1 MSNVRRLAAAAL
13 LLGALSSPACAHA
26 LLRKAVPASGATLQ
40 AAPRAVTLSFSEG
53 VEAAFSTI
61 LVRDAA
67 GARVDLG
74 AVAAAS
80 DDAKTIAV
88 QLRPLAPGTY
98 AVEWHATS
106 VDAHKTE
113 GHFSFT
119 VAR

>member
-67 GARVDLG
+67 GVRVDLG
-74 AVAAAS
+74 AITAAS
-80 DDAKTIAV
+80 DDAKTISV
-88 QLRPLAPGTY
+88 PLKPLAPGVYT
-98 AVEWHATS
+98 VEWHATS

-119 VAR
+119 VAP